1 MSLWA
6 IPNKVIRLLNPI
18 ENGERLVTAI
28 GAPLREAV
36 AGE

>member
-18 ENGERLVTAI
+18 ENDERLVNSI
-28 GAPLREAV
+28 GAPLRDTV